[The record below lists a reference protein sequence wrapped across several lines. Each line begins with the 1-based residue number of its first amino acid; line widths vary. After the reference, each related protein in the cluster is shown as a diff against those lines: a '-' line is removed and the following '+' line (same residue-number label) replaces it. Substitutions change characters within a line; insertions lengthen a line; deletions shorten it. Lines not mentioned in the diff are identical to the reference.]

1 MNQKKSAKMIYFVN
15 FSKLWAS
22 ARKAALLYGLLIIS
36 LVATTL
42 LTGCAR
48 VFNDPIVG
56 QWEDTETSDRFEFLS
71 DHTFTITSHGVGV
84 SGKWSKIDNG
94 RIKLDVVRQ
103 GTPTFIMMEDVN
115 ISGDKMKGTILGR
128 AGTARR
134 LK

>member
-1 MNQKKSAKMIYFVN
+1 MRYVPVIKSTIQLCIV
-15 FSKLWAS
+15 S
-22 ARKAALLYGLLIIS
+22 AF
-36 LVATTL
+36 L
-42 LTGCAR
+42 LTGCSR

-84 SGKWSKIDNG
+84 SGKWSKIGNG

-103 GTPTFIMMEDVN
+103 GTPTFIMMEDVS
-115 ISGDKMKGTILGR
+115 ISGDEMKGTILGK